1 MKFSS
6 ALTILAA
13 SGAASATILE
23 RQVQAIIGVVNGIN
37 TEVGSLDTAIKGFSG
52 DPKPLL
58 AASEKALATVT
69 KGVETVNAASSITL
83 TDSVQIQ
90 GQVSNLQASLES
102 VVSGLLGKKADL
114 VAAGQGQAVYKNLQ
128 DQLTGAKG
136 LAAAISSKVPPE
148 VKSLADT
155 LSAGIITAL
164 QKGIDG
170 FKDAPA
176 GGASSK
182 TPSSAPPAGGAS
194 ASSSSSAPPPPA
206 GGASSSSSSST
217 PPSGGASADTPASA
231 PSTPSTAG
239 GSSSGQSGTSA
250 SSGSSSS
257 HGSSGSAD
265 HGSSGTPSS
274 EHGSAA
280 GTGTNPAVSTGT
292 AAPMAAQFTGAAPR
306 VVAGSFAAFVA
317 SVVAFAL

>member
-102 VVSGLLGKKADL
+102 VVSGLLGKKSDL
-114 VAAGQGQAVYKNLQ
+114 IAAGQGQAVYKNLQ

-176 GGASSK
+176 GGASTKS
-182 TPSSAPPAGGAS
+182 PSSAPPAGGAP
-194 ASSSSSAPPPPA
+194 ASSSSSTPPA

-217 PPSGGASADTPASA
+217 PPSTGASADTPASA

-239 GSSSGQSGTSA
+239 GASSGQSGTSA
-250 SSGSSSS
+250 SSSSSSS
-257 HGSSGSAD
+257 HGSSGSAQ

-292 AAPMAAQFTGAAPR
+292 AAPQAAQFTGAAPR

>member
-102 VVSGLLGKKADL
+102 VVSGLLGKKSDL
-114 VAAGQGQAVYKNLQ
+114 IAAGQGQAVYKNLQ

-176 GGASSK
+176 GGASTKS
-182 TPSSAPPAGGAS
+182 PSSAPPAGGAP
-194 ASSSSSAPPPPA
+194 ASSSSSTPPA

-217 PPSGGASADTPASA
+217 PPSTGASADTPASA

-239 GSSSGQSGTSA
+239 GASSGQSGTSA
-250 SSGSSSS
+250 SSSSSSS
-257 HGSSGSAD
+257 HGSSGSAE

-292 AAPMAAQFTGAAPR
+292 AAPQAAQFTGAAPR

>member
-102 VVSGLLGKKADL
+102 VVSGLLGKKSDL
-114 VAAGQGQAVYKNLQ
+114 IAAGQGQAVYKNLQ

-176 GGASSK
+176 GGASTKS
-182 TPSSAPPAGGAS
+182 PSSAPPAGGAP
-194 ASSSSSAPPPPA
+194 ASSSSRTPPA

-217 PPSGGASADTPASA
+217 PPSTGASADTPASA

-239 GSSSGQSGTSA
+239 GASSGQSGTSA
-250 SSGSSSS
+250 SSSSSSS
-257 HGSSGSAD
+257 HGSSGSAE

-292 AAPMAAQFTGAAPR
+292 AAPQAAQFTGAAPR